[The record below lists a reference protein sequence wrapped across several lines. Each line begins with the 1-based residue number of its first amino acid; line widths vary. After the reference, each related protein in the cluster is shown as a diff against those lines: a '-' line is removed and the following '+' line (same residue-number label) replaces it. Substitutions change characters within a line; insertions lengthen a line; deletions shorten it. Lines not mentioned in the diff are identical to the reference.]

1 VVLCIARVARTQ
13 AANFLRLH
21 YLPRSCSKLTPVDLR
36 VETLT
41 RLPWQRGGGVRR
53 AKKGF
58 VQCWSRRLDWMLRL
72 DARNN

>member
-53 AKKGF
+53 AKKRF
-58 VQCWSRRLDWMLRL
+58 RSMLVSQAGL
-72 DARNN
+72 DASPGREK